1 MIDIW
6 PRYRSLNS
14 LLTDHWWTLWP
25 WQESLLDIVILRWV
39 INRHFYITTDHWRR
53 SDLDMDH
60 CSTLWHG
67 SLLDTLSLTW
77 IIDWHS
83 VLDVDHWLTL
93 NLTRII
99 DRHFTLTRGND
110 RRSDLAIFFSILML
124 TMLQEDIFKRPPKFE
139 CHLLN
144 TL

>member
-14 LLTDHWWTLWP
+14 LDTDHWWTLWP
-25 WQESLLDIVILRWV
+25 WQESLLDIVILRRV

-77 IIDWHS
+77 IIDWHWTWHGS
-83 VLDVDHWLTL
+83 LIDISHWHVVMIDALTL
-93 NLTRII
+93 P
-99 DRHFTLTRGND
+99 F
-110 RRSDLAIFFSILML
+110 FFSILML